1 MKTLFTIILLTLNC
15 VIYSQEKPN
24 QNELNYKGFNDFLQ
38 KYVTNSGVVN
48 YKGFINE
55 KDKFDIY
62 LNTLSNNIPNSS
74 WSKNKQLA
82 YWMNVYN
89 AFTIKLVINNYPTNS
104 IKNIKNPW
112 SKRFIKIGNKHKS
125 LSDIEHRILRKMN
138 DPRIHFGINCASYS
152 CPLLYNKAFT
162 EKTVQKTLDSLTRK
176 FINDSK
182 RNSITKMSIDISKIF
197 QWFSNDFKKEE
208 TLIEFLNK
216 YSIIQIEEN
225 AKITYKKYNWT
236 LNE

>member
-1 MKTLFTIILLTLNC
+1 MKTLFTLILLTFNC
-15 VIYSQEKPN
+15 AIYSQEKPN
-24 QNELNYKGFNDFLQ
+24 QNELNNKAFNDLLQ
-38 KYVTNSGVVN
+38 KYVTNSGEVN
-48 YKGFINE
+48 YKGFLYE
-55 KDKFDIY
+55 KEKFDIY
-62 LNTLSNNIPNSS
+62 LNRLSNNIPNSS

-89 AFTIKLVINNYPTNS
+89 AFTIELIINNYPTNS

-112 SKRFIKIGNKHKS
+112 KKRFIKIGDEYKS

-152 CPLLYNKAFT
+152 CPPLYNNAFT
-162 EKTVQKTLDSLTRK
+162 EKTVQKTLDSLTCK
-176 FINDSK
+176 FVNDSK
-182 RNSITKMSIDISKIF
+182 RNSITKISIDISKIF

>member
-1 MKTLFTIILLTLNC
+1 MKTLFTLILLTLNC

-24 QNELNYKGFNDFLQ
+24 QNELNYKGFNDLLQ

-62 LNTLSNNIPNSS
+62 LNSLPNNTPNSS

-89 AFTIKLVINNYPTNS
+89 AFTIKLIINNYPTNS

-112 SKRFIKIGNKHKS
+112 KKRFIKIGDEYKS

-152 CPLLYNKAFT
+152 CPTLYNKAFT
-162 EKTVQKTLDSLTRK
+162 EKTIQKTLDSLTHK

-182 RNSITKMSIDISKIF
+182 RNSITKMSVDISKIF
-197 QWFSNDFKKEE
+197 KWFSNDFKKED

-216 YSIIQIEEN
+216 YSEIQIEEN